1 MHLLNNTFLD
11 NSKKHFPFESQTKCY
26 CQNGAEYTWNVNKG
40 QKYNHEEKECY
51 VAITKKRKKKERGLI
66 SDLTCTVYSTSL
78 NQDCPMG
85 IVTAFPHFNYKENT
99 DEEI

>member
-1 MHLLNNTFLD
+1 MLCGHH
-11 NSKKHFPFESQTKCY
+11 KK
-26 CQNGAEYTWNVNKG
+26 
-40 QKYNHEEKECY
+40 
-51 VAITKKRKKKERGLI
+51 KKKKKERGLI

>member
-1 MHLLNNTFLD
+1 MVPNTHEMSTKD
-11 NSKKHFPFESQTKCY
+11 KNIIMRKKNAMWPSQK
-26 CQNGAEYTWNVNKG
+26 
-40 QKYNHEEKECY
+40 KE
-51 VAITKKRKKKERGLI
+51 KKKERGLI

-99 DEEI
+99 DEEIQ